1 MLKNVY
7 SLGTNRIDREDPP
20 IIEIIHV
27 GGQLGTETA
36 SATCKTFL
44 NIFGLDNM
52 DVNGDIVSGGDGKI
66 DAGSYSIINE
76 YGDLFLPFHMPF
88 SYDEGGAIYDG
99 QVS

>member
-36 SATCKTFL
+36 SATGKTFL

-52 DVNGDIVSGGDGKI
+52 DVNGDIVIWGDGKI
-66 DAGSYSIINE
+66 DAGS
-76 YGDLFLPFHMPF
+76 G
-88 SYDEGGAIYDG
+88 
-99 QVS
+99 